1 MEQIILNIIIQS
13 GDARS
18 FAMEAI
24 QCAKSGEFDKAHELM
39 EQSNESL
46 GCAHKEQ
53 TKLIHAEAGG
63 EKTEISLLL
72 IHAQDHL
79 MTAITVKDLANE
91 IIEVYTKL

>member
-24 QCAKSGEFDKAHELM
+24 QCAKIGEFDKAQELM
-39 EQSNESL
+39 EQSREKL
-46 GCAHKEQ
+46 GCAHQEQ

-63 EKTEISLLL
+63 QKTEITLLL

-91 IIEVYTKL
+91 MIDLYSRL

>member
-1 MEQIILNIIIQS
+1 MEKIILNIIIQS

-24 QCAKSGEFDKAHELM
+24 QCAKKGDFDQAGKLM
-39 EQSNESL
+39 EQCNEKL

-53 TKLIHAEAGG
+53 TKLIHTEAEGG
-63 EKTEISLLL
+63 KTEISLLL

-79 MTAITVKDLANE
+79 MTAMTVKDLANE
-91 IIEVYTKL
+91 LIEVYTRL

>member
-1 MEQIILNIIIQS
+1 METIILNIIIQS

-24 QCAKSGEFDKAHELM
+24 QCAKNGEFDKARELM
-39 EQSNESL
+39 EQSKDKL

-63 EKTEISLLL
+63 GKTEISLLL

-79 MTAITVKDLANE
+79 MTAMTVKDLANE
-91 IIEVYTKL
+91 IIEVYSRL